1 MNSPVV
7 DSPVASSPV
16 ADSSVADSSVSVV
29 DGSVVD
35 GSVVDGSVVDGSVV
49 DGSVVDGSATLRRVV
64 AITCGLPPAAVPDA
78 VVTALAESDRVP
90 VCWYRVEELLA
101 AAQAVVRAGPASP
114 VTTAAPARVPR
125 PNP

>member
-1 MNSPVV
+1 MN
-7 DSPVASSPV
+7 SPVASSPV
-16 ADSSVADSSVSVV
+16 ADSSVADSPVASSPVAS
-29 DGSVVD
+29 SP
-35 GSVVDGSVVDGSVV
+35 
-49 DGSVVDGSATLRRVV
+49 VVDGSATLRRVV

-78 VVTALAESDRVP
+78 VVTALAEADRVP

-125 PNP
+125 SNP